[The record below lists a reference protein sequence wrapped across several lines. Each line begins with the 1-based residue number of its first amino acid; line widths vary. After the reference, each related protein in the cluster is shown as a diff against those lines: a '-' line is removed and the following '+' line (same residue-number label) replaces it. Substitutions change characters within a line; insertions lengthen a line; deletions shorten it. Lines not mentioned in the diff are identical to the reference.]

1 MKLALTCP
9 LQSRETATSY
19 TSRLAYLNYAGTA
32 YDFCNDVGLNWRK
45 LIYGETAEIRR
56 LAELSGASES
66 CLQRFSFRTNID
78 QYVRIGRET
87 LHKASVHRTTLKVC
101 PICIRNAVSE
111 SGFSAAYR
119 KVDWQLV
126 STRSCEYHNVKLIR
140 LPAKSLSYQTYD
152 VVPFVEKYWQIVST
166 AADTPTYLR
175 PSSLEAYIRERLSGK
190 IGNLW
195 IDKLPLPVAIR
206 ASELFGARQ
215 LFGRDARTNDLT
227 DIDFHE
233 SGHVGFEILRRGP
246 EHIRGVLLEFKEEE
260 KYNQATYNRDMG
272 CIYLWL
278 SSYKSLSGIKPLM
291 SLVRHHIIENYGLTV
306 GAIVL
311 GQRVLQPKRFTK
323 LAVKRQLCVRRE
335 RLDTLIERLRNDKVS
350 GDEWKNTLSIE
361 QVQLLRTEFSDLV
374 SIREAEN
381 ILGCSFKH
389 IINMINI
396 GILKRQSSN
405 CERPFISRT
414 QLEEVSWKIQELQP
428 DFADSGLVPIQK
440 LCHLIKMPI
449 TDIFYLFLRGHFSTA
464 RRDPSLTG
472 LAALCLDQGELRASL
487 SQSDR
492 PDPTLNDAAK
502 EMKISMKIM
511 KRLGD
516 LGEIEIYKGRNKT
529 NNYLQRFITIESLIY
544 FREKYILP
552 WEIVKLS
559 GKSRNYIYNLL
570 DNIRILPVFDTN
582 IGKKIYNRRDI
593 MIAISSIA

>member
-45 LIYGETAEIRR
+45 LIFGETAEIRK
-56 LAELSGASES
+56 LADLSGANES

-87 LHKASVHRTTLKVC
+87 LHKASVHRTTLKIC
-101 PICIRNAVSE
+101 PICIRNTVSN

-126 STRSCEYHNVKLIR
+126 STRSCEDHNVKLIWLSANSR
-140 LPAKSLSYQTYD
+140 SYQSYD
-152 VVPFVEKYWQIVST
+152 VVPFVKKYWQVVST

-206 ASELFGARQ
+206 ASELFGARK
-215 LFGRDARTNDLT
+215 LFGRDARTNDLSE
-227 DIDFHE
+227 IDFHE
-233 SGHVGFEILRRGP
+233 SGHVGFEILRQGP
-246 EHIRGVLLEFKEEE
+246 EYIHDVLIGFKEEDN
-260 KYNQATYNRDMG
+260 YNQATYNRDMG
-272 CIYLWL
+272 CIYVWL

-291 SLVRHHIIENYGLTV
+291 SLVRNHIIENYGLTV

-311 GQRVLQPKRFTK
+311 GQRVWQPKRFTK

-335 RLDTLIERLRNDKVS
+335 RLDTLIERLRS
-350 GDEWKNTLSIE
+350 DEVFAGAWKNTLSKE
-361 QVQLLRTEFSDLV
+361 QVELLRTEFSDLV
-374 SIREAEN
+374 SIRDAEN

-389 IINMINI
+389 IINMIKL
-396 GILKRQSSN
+396 GILTRQSKNS
-405 CERPFISRT
+405 ERPFISRI
-414 QLEEVSWKIQELQP
+414 QLAEVAGKILELQP
-428 DFADSGLVPIQK
+428 DFTGSSLVPILK

-449 TDIFYLFLRGHFSTA
+449 TDIFYLFLHGHFSNA

-472 LAALCLDQGELRASL
+472 LPALCLDPRELRACL
-487 SQSDR
+487 SQSGR
-492 PDPTLNDAAK
+492 QDPTLADAAK
-502 EMKISMKIM
+502 EMKLSIKIM
-511 KRLGD
+511 RHLGD

-529 NNYLQRFITIESLIY
+529 NNYLQYFISVDSLIY
-544 FREKYILP
+544 LREKYISTLEISQISGIPVRKLYNILP
-552 WEIVKLS
+552 ELKVI
-559 GKSRNYIYNLL
+559 
-570 DNIRILPVFDTN
+570 PVFDIK
-582 IGKKIYNRRDI
+582 IGKKIYIRRDI
-593 MIAISSIA
+593 MAVIRSIS